1 MLAQRTSKPQNK
13 RCCADVR
20 FLMEKQ
26 IKSFRLVFRR
36 CHAQRL
42 TGHMILYVRL
52 LSASSRPHRQSVMSG
67 QTAHIESNVFVF
79 FYQQPPMYFRL
90 MAAIIS
96 LYRILLRA
104 KKKKT
109 RRTRVY
115 VVVTC
120 LRCRRTLAC
129 LALEPAHLLLTYI

>member
-1 MLAQRTSKPQNK
+1 
-13 RCCADVR
+13 
-20 FLMEKQ
+20 
-26 IKSFRLVFRR
+26 
-36 CHAQRL
+36 
-42 TGHMILYVRL
+42 
-52 LSASSRPHRQSVMSG
+52 
-67 QTAHIESNVFVF
+67 
-79 FYQQPPMYFRL
+79 MYFRL

-104 KKKKT
+104 KKKKP

-120 LRCRRTLAC
+120 LHCRRTLGC